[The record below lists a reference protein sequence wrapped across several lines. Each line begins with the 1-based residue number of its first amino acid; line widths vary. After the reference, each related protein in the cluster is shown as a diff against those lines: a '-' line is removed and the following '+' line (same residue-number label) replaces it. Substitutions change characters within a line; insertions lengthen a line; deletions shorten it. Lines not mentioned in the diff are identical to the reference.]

1 MQEAN
6 SSPHESQLSRW
17 LKSLWRKITGNPK
30 TVITA
35 PEGAPSPAITHAA
48 EAPKT
53 SPEIVVVSAHE
64 QEVMSMRMLSD
75 EHGALTH
82 AGESRRIPESMIP
95 KGLSALIEPLA
106 QVAPSV
112 ATAAAANSKSLMEV
126 VIKGELLQATD
137 GNGLRAIAKAPK
149 GFEHARL
156 YEPQNLQNIANAAA
170 IFQIVSVAVAQKH
183 LADISATLK
192 RVENKVSDIQ
202 DFLESERSATIYSI
216 IQYIKKVKFEIE
228 NGEFNELSRHKLEDY
243 DTDLAEASLTL
254 LDQIRRESNSELEK
268 DTAGCEGE
276 YRSAKS
282 KHRKIQK
289 LISELVLCS
298 ETRITAWY
306 LCRVFPGGKHGL
318 QAKLEQIKES
328 RRDID
333 NIRSI
338 IYESTIDD
346 CAQITSALTRNSLI
360 EERRA
365 DIKKI
370 NAENVEKLETSS
382 SQSTTIFEL
391 LEQLN
396 RDKTRDHR
404 IIVESIGNR
413 PQAFYVCQQ

>member
-6 SSPHESQLSRW
+6 SSPQKSQLSRW
-17 LKSLWRKITGNPK
+17 LKSLWRKITGNQIA
-30 TVITA
+30 TIAV
-35 PEGAPSPAITHAA
+35 PEGAQTPALTKAQEEPQTA
-48 EAPKT
+48 
-53 SPEIVVVSAHE
+53 PEIVVVGAHD
-64 QEVMSMRMLSD
+64 QEVMSMRMLS
-75 EHGALTH
+75 EPQAALTH
-82 AGESRRIPESMIP
+82 PGESRRLPESMIP

-106 QVAPSV
+106 QIAPSI

-156 YEPQNLQNIANAAA
+156 YEPQNLQKMANAAA
-170 IFQIVSVAVAQKH
+170 IFQILSVAVAQKH

-202 DFLESERSATIYSI
+202 NFLESERSGTIHAI
-216 IQYIKKVKFEIE
+216 IQYIKKVKLEIE
-228 NGEFNELSRHKLEDY
+228 NGEFNELSRHKLEDF
-243 DTDLAEASLTL
+243 DAELDKASFTL
-254 LDQIRRESNSELEK
+254 LEQIRRESRSELET

-282 KHRKIQK
+282 KHTKIQK
-289 LISELVLCS
+289 LISELVLCN
-298 ETRITAWY
+298 ETRLTAWY

-328 RRDID
+328 RKDID
-333 NIRSI
+333 KIQSI

-365 DIKKI
+365 DIKNI
-370 NAENVEKLETSS
+370 NTENIKKLATSS
-382 SQSTTIFEL
+382 NQATTIFEL

-396 RDKTRDHR
+396 QDKNRDHR
-404 IIVESIGNR
+404 IIVESTGNR
-413 PQAFYVCQQ
+413 PQALYVCQ